1 MTLHCSERKSRPVRP
16 RAGLKLN
23 QEAQGT
29 PEPSTTPKSWVHRR
43 RNIAV
48 VSASGPT
55 VEDSRRALRALG
67 RSPWIFMSIDE
78 LQSLGSRLRQ
88 FELLVF
94 VESASLETTDQEDS
108 PASQVRKVMGEG
120 VPVLLA
126 FEGRAPAS
134 LVLVQD
140 INTGVASGPFTF
152 SRFYI
157 LLHDF
162 AVRHRIRLDPAA
174 PEWGPYRFHART
186 HSVSFGSDEVRLAPC
201 EFDLAIELFYS
212 VDRVVPTQRL
222 DFIVEAH
229 GSAAEK
235 TALHARIA
243 GLRNALDFDITR
255 EWQIE
260 SVAGVGYRLLAPAV
274 PGPERRTLGGRSG
287 FGTK

>member
-1 MTLHCSERKSRPVRP
+1 
-16 RAGLKLN
+16 
-23 QEAQGT
+23 
-29 PEPSTTPKSWVHRR
+29 
-43 RNIAV
+43 
-48 VSASGPT
+48 
-55 VEDSRRALRALG
+55 
-67 RSPWIFMSIDE
+67 MSIDE

-162 AVRHRIRLDPAA
+162 AVSHRIRLDPAA
-174 PEWGPYRFHART
+174 PEWGPYRFHTRT
-186 HSVSFGSDEVRLAPC
+186 HSVSIDSAEVSLTPC

-212 VDRVVPTQRL
+212 MDRLVPTQRL
-222 DFIVEAH
+222 DFIVAAH
-229 GSAAEK
+229 VSPEEK
-235 TALHARIA
+235 TPLHTRMA
-243 GLRNALDFDITR
+243 GLRNALDFDLTR
-255 EWQIE
+255 ELRIE
-260 SVAGVGYRLLAPAV
+260 SVAGGGYRLLASAIPF
-274 PGPERRTLGGRSG
+274 PESTRSG
-287 FGTK
+287 SASS

>member
-1 MTLHCSERKSRPVRP
+1 MTLHCSERKGRAVRP
-16 RAGLKLN
+16 RAGLKSN

-29 PEPSTTPKSWVHRR
+29 PEPSTTPKPGVHRR

-48 VSASGPT
+48 VSAAGST

-94 VESASLETTDQEDS
+94 VCPASLETADQDS
-108 PASQVRKVMGEG
+108 PAGQVRKVMGDG
-120 VPVLLA
+120 TPVLLA
-126 FEGRAPAS
+126 FEDRAPAS
-134 LVLVQD
+134 SVWVQD

-152 SRFYI
+152 SRFYV

-162 AVRHRIRLDPAA
+162 AVRHHIRLDPAA

-186 HSVSFGSDEVRLAPC
+186 HSVSVGSAEVSLAPC

-222 DFIVEAH
+222 DFIVAAH

-235 TALHARIA
+235 TSLHARID
-243 GLRNALDFDITR
+243 GLRNALHFNPTR

-260 SVAGVGYRLLAPAV
+260 GVAEVGYRLLAPAA
-274 PGPERRTLGGRSG
+274 PGPTRHTPGGRSG